1 VTPPGGGNF
10 SQQGFAFRI
19 KDDAPRRK
27 LNAGHLRRF
36 EGIKLLIS
44 TANLNA
50 LG

>member
-1 VTPPGGGNF
+1 M
-10 SQQGFAFRI
+10 
-19 KDDAPRRK
+19 RK

-50 LG
+50 GDGAGTAQASATTSASAITYGA